1 LLLVTLILGD
11 EPMPLYN
18 YSINNESTSNPSIRR
33 TGNDQLDLE
42 LIEKEISGS
51 VIAVLAYIVL
61 ILSAYE
67 DKRILFNRQRGLEP
81 NSAVSPNRL
90 VALSNS
96 LVLIA
101 YIIFGNVADRR
112 YVEIV
117 ESESI
122 EDTPLTPT
130 PNLNISKGYNIA
142 IVGCIFKVLGAMQ
155 RVNEEDI
162 ITLD

>member
-1 LLLVTLILGD
+1 
-11 EPMPLYN
+11 MPSYN
-18 YSINNESTSNPSIRR
+18 YSTNNGSTNNSSINGTSIRQ
-33 TGNDQLDLE
+33 TGNAQLDLE
-42 LIEKEISGS
+42 LINKEISATY
-51 VIAVLAYIVL
+51 IAIFAYIVL
-61 ILSAYE
+61 LFSAHE
-67 DKRILFNRQRGLEP
+67 DKQIIYNRLKGTEP
-81 NSAVSPNRL
+81 TGAVNPNRL

-142 IVGCIFKVLGAMQ
+142 IVGCILKVLGALQ

>member
-1 LLLVTLILGD
+1 
-11 EPMPLYN
+11 MPSYN
-18 YSINNESTSNPSIRR
+18 YSTNNESTNNPSINSASIRQ
-33 TGNDQLDLE
+33 TGNAQLDLE
-42 LIEKEISGS
+42 LIDKEISATY
-51 VIAVLAYIVL
+51 IAIFAYIVL
-61 ILSAYE
+61 LFSAHE
-67 DKRILFNRQRGLEP
+67 DKQIIYNRLKGTDP
-81 NSAVSPNRL
+81 TGAVSPNRL

-117 ESESI
+117 ESEAI

-142 IVGCIFKVLGAMQ
+142 IVGCILKVLGAMQ
-155 RVNEEDI
+155 RVNEEGI

>member
-1 LLLVTLILGD
+1 
-11 EPMPLYN
+11 MPSYN
-18 YSINNESTSNPSIRR
+18 YSTNNGSTNNPSINSASIRQ
-33 TGNDQLDLE
+33 TGNAQLDLE
-42 LIEKEISGS
+42 LIDKEIAATY
-51 VIAVLAYIVL
+51 IAIFAYIAL
-61 ILSAYE
+61 LFSAHE
-67 DKRILFNRQRGLEP
+67 DKQIIYNRLKGTDP
-81 NSAVSPNRL
+81 TGAVSPNRL

-142 IVGCIFKVLGAMQ
+142 IIGCIFKVLGAMQ

>member
-1 LLLVTLILGD
+1 
-11 EPMPLYN
+11 MPLYN
-18 YSINNESTSNPSIRR
+18 YSTNNGSTNNPSLNGTSIRQ
-33 TGNDQLDLE
+33 TGNAQLDLE
-42 LIEKEISGS
+42 LIDKEISATY
-51 VIAVLAYIVL
+51 IAIFAYIVL
-61 ILSAYE
+61 LFSAHE
-67 DKRILFNRQRGLEP
+67 DKQIIYNRLRGTEP
-81 NSAVSPNRL
+81 TNAVSPNRL

-101 YIIFGNVADRR
+101 YIIFGNVADSR

-117 ESESI
+117 ESEAI

>member
-1 LLLVTLILGD
+1 
-11 EPMPLYN
+11 MPSYN
-18 YSINNESTSNPSIRR
+18 YSTNNGSTNNSSINGTSIRQ
-33 TGNDQLDLE
+33 TGNAQLDLE
-42 LIEKEISGS
+42 LINKEISATY
-51 VIAVLAYIVL
+51 IAIFAYIVL
-61 ILSAYE
+61 LFSAHE
-67 DKRILFNRQRGLEP
+67 DKQIIYNRLKGAEP

-112 YVEIV
+112 YVEII

-155 RVNEEDI
+155 RVNEEGI